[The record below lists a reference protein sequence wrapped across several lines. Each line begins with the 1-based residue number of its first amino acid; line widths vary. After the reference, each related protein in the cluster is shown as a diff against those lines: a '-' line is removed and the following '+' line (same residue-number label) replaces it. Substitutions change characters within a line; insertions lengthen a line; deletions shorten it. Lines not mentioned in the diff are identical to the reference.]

1 MTGKIDYYELSLEF
15 KTLKSKSAIK

>member
-15 KTLKSKSAIK
+15 KNVKSKSAIK

>member
-15 KTLKSKSAIK
+15 KRVKSKSAIK